1 MMNYKKAK
9 ISSVP
14 EQQVEIDKRSMTTAD
29 KAFNYIAK
37 PEQVKVNGTKRMLAE
52 KRKTAIVV

>member
-37 PEQVKVNGTKRMLAE
+37 PEQVKVNGTKRMLAGN
-52 KRKTAIVV
+52 RKTAIVV

>member
-1 MMNYKKAK
+1 MNYKKAK

-37 PEQVKVNGTKRMLAE
+37 PEQVKVNGTKRMLAG

>member
-1 MMNYKKAK
+1 MQKLNNIKV
-9 ISSVP
+9 SSVP
-14 EQQVEIDKRSMTTAD
+14 DQKVEIDKMSMTTAD

-37 PEQVKVNGTKRMLAE
+37 PEEVKVNGTKRMLAG

>member
-37 PEQVKVNGTKRMLAE
+37 PEQVKVNGTKRMLAG